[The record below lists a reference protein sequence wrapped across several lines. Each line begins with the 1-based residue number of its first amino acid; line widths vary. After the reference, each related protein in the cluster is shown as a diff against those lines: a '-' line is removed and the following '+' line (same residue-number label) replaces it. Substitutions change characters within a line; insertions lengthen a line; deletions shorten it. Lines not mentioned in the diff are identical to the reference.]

1 MNQYVFEEERP
12 VVDTKCGKIR
22 GIAYGGVNIF
32 MGIDYAKAKRFQ
44 MPVEIEPWEGIKN
57 AYQHGPISKQVL
69 KLKPFYTYRGLH
81 MLEEESED
89 CQNLNIWAPKGGAEK
104 KPVFVWIHGGGFF
117 GGNAFEEY
125 SFEGANLARHGDI
138 IFVSINHRLNILGHL
153 NLDQYG
159 EEFKDS
165 PNVGIADLVVA
176 MKWINENIA
185 AFGGDPENVTIC
197 GHSGGGGKVQCLF
210 QLKDA
215 APYFQ
220 RGIVLSGA
228 RSDEAYH
235 LDDGTASRETA
246 KKMMD
251 YLGINKDN
259 IQKVYDVPYEDL
271 CEALKAT
278 GSNPFDWSPV
288 PNDYFPGFPAEVGL
302 MPFSKDKPIIYG
314 SVLGEM
320 PTVKLTYEEKLAL
333 NEDEEGKL
341 AYLKDRYGDSC
352 ETLMELFR
360 KAYPD
365 HDILDLAYMDSRC
378 RRAAVK
384 SVRTHMKA
392 GCNKVYNFLASYTIP
407 EGGRIP
413 IWHGGEVA
421 YIFRNEDRVY
431 VLNEEKYG
439 QQYSETLSTMVLNFV
454 RNGDPN
460 CEYLPQWHPCE
471 EDRINTMIIDRE
483 CREVTNHDLE
493 LVELFDKVNPKFVL
507 NLDLK

>member
-185 AFGGDPENVTIC
+185 AFGGNPENVTIC

-235 LDDGTASRETA
+235 LDDGTAFY
-246 KKMMD
+246 
-251 YLGINKDN
+251 YLYNG
-259 IQKVYDVPYEDL
+259 QALYYRKVLSLFLHFLPD
-271 CEALKAT
+271 
-278 GSNPFDWSPV
+278 
-288 PNDYFPGFPAEVGL
+288 
-302 MPFSKDKPIIYG
+302 
-314 SVLGEM
+314 
-320 PTVKLTYEEKLAL
+320 
-333 NEDEEGKL
+333 
-341 AYLKDRYGDSC
+341 DRYLPVRQIPYQDLRKPL
-352 ETLMELFR
+352 LM
-360 KAYPD
+360 
-365 HDILDLAYMDSRC
+365 
-378 RRAAVK
+378 
-384 SVRTHMKA
+384 
-392 GCNKVYNFLASYTIP
+392 IP
-407 EGGRIP
+407 LTD
-413 IWHGGEVA
+413 V
-421 YIFRNEDRVY
+421 
-431 VLNEEKYG
+431 
-439 QQYSETLSTMVLNFV
+439 
-454 RNGDPN
+454 
-460 CEYLPQWHPCE
+460 
-471 EDRINTMIIDRE
+471 
-483 CREVTNHDLE
+483 
-493 LVELFDKVNPKFVL
+493 
-507 NLDLK
+507 

>member
-1 MNQYVFEEERP
+1 
-12 VVDTKCGKIR
+12 
-22 GIAYGGVNIF
+22 
-32 MGIDYAKAKRFQ
+32 
-44 MPVEIEPWEGIKN
+44 
-57 AYQHGPISKQVL
+57 
-69 KLKPFYTYRGLH
+69 
-81 MLEEESED
+81 
-89 CQNLNIWAPKGGAEK
+89 
-104 KPVFVWIHGGGFF
+104 
-117 GGNAFEEY
+117 
-125 SFEGANLARHGDI
+125 
-138 IFVSINHRLNILGHL
+138 
-153 NLDQYG
+153 
-159 EEFKDS
+159 
-165 PNVGIADLVVA
+165 
-176 MKWINENIA
+176 
-185 AFGGDPENVTIC
+185 
-197 GHSGGGGKVQCLF
+197 
-210 QLKDA
+210 
-215 APYFQ
+215 
-220 RGIVLSGA
+220 
-228 RSDEAYH
+228 
-235 LDDGTASRETA
+235 
-246 KKMMD
+246 MMD
-251 YLGINKDN
+251 YLGINQDN

-352 ETLMELFR
+352 ETLMEMFR

-392 GCNKVYNFLASYTIP
+392 GCNKVYNFLASYTVP

-483 CREVTNHDLE
+483 CREVANHDLE

>member
-185 AFGGDPENVTIC
+185 AFGGNPENVTIC

-235 LDDGTASRETA
+235 LDDGTASR
-246 KKMMD
+246 
-251 YLGINKDN
+251 
-259 IQKVYDVPYEDL
+259 
-271 CEALKAT
+271 
-278 GSNPFDWSPV
+278 
-288 PNDYFPGFPAEVGL
+288 EVGL

-352 ETLMELFR
+352 ETLMEMFR

-378 RRAAVK
+378 RCAAVK

-392 GCNKVYNFLASYTIP
+392 GCNKVYNFLAAYTVP

-483 CREVTNHDLE
+483 CREVANHDLE

>member
-1 MNQYVFEEERP
+1 M
-12 VVDTKCGKIR
+12 
-22 GIAYGGVNIF
+22 
-32 MGIDYAKAKRFQ
+32 
-44 MPVEIEPWEGIKN
+44 
-57 AYQHGPISKQVL
+57 
-69 KLKPFYTYRGLH
+69 
-81 MLEEESED
+81 
-89 CQNLNIWAPKGGAEK
+89 
-104 KPVFVWIHGGGFF
+104 
-117 GGNAFEEY
+117 
-125 SFEGANLARHGDI
+125 
-138 IFVSINHRLNILGHL
+138 
-153 NLDQYG
+153 
-159 EEFKDS
+159 
-165 PNVGIADLVVA
+165 GIADLVVA

-185 AFGGDPENVTIC
+185 AFGGNPENVTIC

-352 ETLMELFR
+352 ETLMEMFR

-365 HDILDLAYMDSRC
+365 HDILDLAYMDAA
-378 RRAAVK
+378 AAVP
-384 SVRTHMKA
+384 
-392 GCNKVYNFLASYTIP
+392 L
-407 EGGRIP
+407 
-413 IWHGGEVA
+413 
-421 YIFRNEDRVY
+421 
-431 VLNEEKYG
+431 
-439 QQYSETLSTMVLNFV
+439 
-454 RNGDPN
+454 
-460 CEYLPQWHPCE
+460 
-471 EDRINTMIIDRE
+471 
-483 CREVTNHDLE
+483 
-493 LVELFDKVNPKFVL
+493 
-507 NLDLK
+507 